1 MAPNIQ
7 RVMETKWIN
16 CIVKKKRWWSR
27 FLIAQITKKKDD
39 GYSSFRTFQIQNIS
53 ELQSEIEPP
62 PF

>member
-1 MAPNIQ
+1 M
-7 RVMETKWIN
+7 
-16 CIVKKKRWWSR
+16 
-27 FLIAQITKKKDD
+27 ITIFDCSDYKKKKDD